1 MTDVTGRLDAIQATA
16 NNHKK
21 APGGIYGP
29 GSDVAF
35 LLDLARKQQAALAEV
50 RKLHAPDDDGDC
62 THCGDFF
69 CDTRKAEYPCPT
81 IRALDGDD
89 A

>member
-1 MTDVTGRLDAIQATA
+1 MSDVTDRLDAIQERWNASSFPPYSPQGDIA
-16 NNHKK
+16 L
-21 APGGIYGP
+21 
-29 GSDVAF
+29 
-35 LLDLARKQQAALAEV
+35 LLDLARKQQAALDAV
-50 RKLHAPDDDGDC
+50 RALHALDDEGDC

>member
-1 MTDVTGRLDAIQATA
+1 MSDVQAQLDA
-16 NNHKK
+16 
-21 APGGIYGP
+21 
-29 GSDVAF
+29 
-35 LLDLARKQQAALAEV
+35 V

-81 IRALDGDD
+81 IRALDGVD